1 VLKLTNAIGIKWSKV
16 VMLIVEL
23 PQKKNQQGVL
33 PFDKLVYIINIAH
46 IIFFLRINV
55 LYCLH
60 VKCKNW
66 IFFPIIKVKDFEW
79 PN

>member
-1 VLKLTNAIGIKWSKV
+1 
-16 VMLIVEL
+16 MLIVEL
-23 PQKKNQQGVL
+23 PKKIKSTRNL

-46 IIFFLRINV
+46 ITFFLRTNV

-66 IFFPIIKVKDFEW
+66 IFFPTVKVKDFE
-79 PN
+79 